1 MALSSSAFLCI
12 INIMIG
18 KSTGVGDLTQ
28 AQWSMA
34 SGKYFVE
41 SDTGVYDWM
50 CCFCV
55 GDTYRVAAVMAHSS

>member
-1 MALSSSAFLCI
+1 
-12 INIMIG
+12 MIG